1 MVPGTPLAK
10 CIFNSAGGN
19 NTEYYTHMHASTGG
33 VREACTL
40 GQHSS
45 THRKATA
52 RQQGHPAHTARPQ
65 HAQPRTPSTA
75 VSTPMCCED
84 TTRERRAAPQ
94 GPHRC
99 STLMWTC
106 LSASAPGDTP
116 TWTHG
121 LYTCLAYSL
130 VTACTLAVGPLDRV
144 GGCVLVLAP
153 CPPRRLYPL
162 NTQYCC
168 VTAHTAILVAHSCC
182 TRTCVSLPRQ

>member
-1 MVPGTPLAK
+1 M
-10 CIFNSAGGN
+10 
-19 NTEYYTHMHASTGG
+19 
-33 VREACTL
+33 
-40 GQHSS
+40 
-45 THRKATA
+45 
-52 RQQGHPAHTARPQ
+52 RQQEESERHVLWDSTAARTARPQ
-65 HAQPRTPSTA
+65 HASKATQHTPQGHSTLNPGHPAPPFPHPCVARTRP
-75 VSTPMCCED
+75 E
-84 TTRERRAAPQ
+84 RRRAAPQ